1 MTPDEYIAV
10 IERDGRALADAAE
23 AAGMDAV
30 VAACPGWT
38 VTSLVAHV
46 GEVHDFWR
54 RIAHEQLDDPAK
66 MQREVPELEGDA
78 LLAWYRAGVDQL
90 VSVLAASDPSTPVW
104 SWATQKDVAFIQRRM
119 AQETIVHRW
128 DAEAAAG
135 RAYAIAPELAVDG
148 VEEFLEFFAAF
159 ARKGAEPLGG
169 TVHLHA
175 TDADGEWFIEPA
187 GDALSVRRE
196 HAKGDVAVRASAS
209 DLLLQ
214 LWRRPAA
221 GDVQVFGDGEV
232 LASFLA
238 RTDLE

>member
-1 MTPDEYIAV
+1 MTPDEYVAV
-10 IERDGRALADAAE
+10 VGRDGRALADAAE

-38 VTSLVAHV
+38 VTNLLAHV

-54 RIAHEQLDDPAK
+54 RIAAEQLDDPEK
-66 MQREVPELEGDA
+66 MQRELPELEGHE

-90 VSVLAASDPSTPVW
+90 VSVLSTADPSTPVW
-104 SWATQKDVAFIQRRM
+104 SWAAQKDVAFIQRRM
-119 AQETIVHRW
+119 AQETVVHRW

-135 RAYAIAPELAVDG
+135 RAYEIDPALAVDG
-148 VEEFLEFFAAF
+148 VDEFLDFFAPVV
-159 ARKGAEPLGG
+159 RKSAEPIDG

-175 TDADGEWFIEPA
+175 TDADGEWFIEPS
-187 GDALSVRRE
+187 GDALAVRRE

-209 DLLLQ
+209 DVLLQ
-214 LWRRPAA
+214 LWRRPAS
-221 GDVQVFGDGEV
+221 GGVQVFGDGEV
-232 LASFLA
+232 LARFLA

>member
-1 MTPDEYIAV
+1 
-10 IERDGRALADAAE
+10 
-23 AAGMDAV
+23 MDAF

-38 VTSLVAHV
+38 VTSLLAHV

-54 RIAHEQLDDPAK
+54 RIAAEQLDDPDK
-66 MQREVPELEGDA
+66 MVRELPELVGDE
-78 LLAWYRAGVDQL
+78 LLAWYRAGVEQL
-90 VSVLAASDPSTPVW
+90 VSVLTAADPSTPVW
-104 SWATQKDVAFIQRRM
+104 SWAPQKDVAFIQRRM
-119 AQETIVHRW
+119 AQETIVHRY

-135 RAYAIAPELAVDG
+135 RAYAVAPALAVDG
-148 VEEFLEFFAAF
+148 IDEFLDFFAPF
-159 ARKGAEPLGG
+159 ARKDAEPVGG

-187 GDALSVRRE
+187 GKALAVRRE

-214 LWRRPAA
+214 LWRRPTA
-221 GDVQVFGDGEV
+221 DEVTVFGDGEL
-232 LASFLA
+232 LARFLA